1 MTSKEKANELFN
13 KYFSEI
19 RMPSDCEGCMQCV
32 DRCGNMVAIA
42 KKYSLM
48 AVEEIL
54 NHHSQEQGLYR
65 IDTYYWQQVKS
76 ELQSL

>member
-1 MTSKEKANELFN
+1 MNAKEKANELFN
-13 KYFSEI
+13 KFKDFADEDYMDTKQQFELNET
-19 RMPSDCEGCMQCV
+19 R
-32 DRCGNMVAIA
+32 NLNA
-42 KKYSLM
+42 KKCALI
-48 AVEEIL
+48 AVDEII

>member
-1 MTSKEKANELFN
+1 MNAKEKADELIDKMYYIGRYDDKEDYN
-13 KYFSEI
+13 PAMAWERAK
-19 RMPSDCEGCMQCV
+19 QC
-32 DRCGNMVAIA
+32 ALI
-42 KKYSLM
+42 
-48 AVEEIL
+48 AVEEII